1 MTPLTSTVIETIPRV
16 LLLVVGILGMVFS
29 IKGRSRGVS
38 GLMVA
43 AFVIM
48 IVTTVVSIAW
58 QFVVMNL
65 SSWADDLSASE
76 IRLIFMGVGIPL
88 DAGTVLSWLLV
99 AVGVVK
105 SGRSLRQPGPAP
117 YPAPAGY
124 PMAAQP
130 GFPAQPVN
138 PQPTPQ
144 QPIPPTQQPPTQQP
158 PS

>member
-1 MTPLTSTVIETIPRV
+1 MTPLTSTIIETIPRV
-16 LLLVVGILGMVFS
+16 LLLVVGILGVIFS

-48 IVTTVVSIAW
+48 IVTTAASIIW

-65 SSWADDLSASE
+65 SSWAGELSAGE

-88 DAGTVLSWLLV
+88 DVGAVLSWFLV
-99 AVGVVK
+99 AIGVVK

-117 YPAPAGY
+117 YAAPAGY

-130 GFPAQPVN
+130 GFPA
-138 PQPTPQ
+138 PQPGNVQPAQQPQ
-144 QPIPPTQQPPTQQP
+144 QSAPPTQQQP